1 MSKILSLAAISIIF
15 APYAQV
21 FAAEHYISPDYSG
34 SINEYREYI
43 IANDLHKLCK
53 GEQIDNNQLTWK
65 PYKDYS
71 ESKEMK
77 MVLKDYLTEFCTGYI
92 AAVAEAYDNWT
103 GKGGWKFCLRANVSN
118 QVIRENVNEYIVKH
132 KEHANHTA
140 VSVISSALSKTYTCN
155 QETDKRDRVYL
166 AASQLLIDCNA
177 SNKGFCTGYIQGVI
191 DAYDN
196 WETRSGE
203 RFCGVGYRLWYS
215 TWQLFNT
222 MGNIYNLEKH
232 SALDI
237 VTASIEHTCNVSIE
251 RNLGCLD
258 PVRCKGK

>member
-1 MSKILSLAAISIIF
+1 MILTDV
-15 APYAQV
+15 Y
-21 FAAEHYISPDYSG
+21 
-34 SINEYREYI
+34 EYPRNI
-43 IANDLHKLCK
+43 IALCVFQ
-53 GEQIDNNQLTWK
+53 GRL
-65 PYKDYS
+65 
-71 ESKEMK
+71 
-77 MVLKDYLTEFCTGYI
+77 
-92 AAVAEAYDNWT
+92 
-103 GKGGWKFCLRANVSN
+103 
-118 QVIRENVNEYIVKH
+118 IRENVNEYIVKH

-155 QETDKRDRVYL
+155 QETDNRDRVYL

-196 WETRSGE
+196 WETRSVE

-222 MGNIYNLEKH
+222 LGNIYNLEKH